1 MPKKRNILIAFILIS
16 LLIIYVVHFTFSTSI
31 QNKKDQI
38 ESEMKK
44 SLTIQQYLYLED
56 NTEVLSELL
65 LTKDLTQ
72 EIIKFAQPHDSQ
84 LQKQDLDVSLHTEM
98 NQIFTMIIKRI
109 NLIDQ
114 VSFISVTGKEIS
126 TVYLNDY
133 GEVKAIAPNK
143 LSNKATQDYFL
154 KSKQLDDYSIYI
166 SSLDLNMSAEMTD
179 STKTINEPII
189 RIATPIYKN
198 GAVEG
203 VIVLNF
209 LVQKLFSNNIDLT
222 KSSQFSSEII
232 DNNLYYFHAENPDNN
247 LSYLYG
253 KKILF
258 TDFHNFNPIE
268 LGLEDKTTFTLQ
280 NNNIYGIHILSSKK
294 IRENLQTKAYNNYK
308 IESDFGNIIFIEK
321 YEMTEELDAK
331 TIRFKQLLLTI
342 TLILLFYEILFYLYK
357 LTEKKEQE
365 REELSY
371 HVRHDSLTG
380 LLNKKAM
387 VEKLESLKSKKIPLT
402 LLFLDIDNF
411 KEINDYH
418 GHEAGD
424 LVLKEVSNRL
434 LNTIPEKSKVSR
446 IGGDEFLIYLF
457 ETDKKE
463 IEYIAEKLISYTNQP
478 IYYKGAS
485 IKVGIS
491 IGITTDNKYTIGDMI
506 NMADDAMYTTKKTS
520 KNNYTF
526 FDKNIIIS
534 KQTEKDL
541 KPIDT

>member
-1 MPKKRNILIAFILIS
+1 MKNS
-16 LLIIYVVHFTFSTSI
+16 L
-31 QNKKDQI
+31 N
-38 ESEMKK
+38 
-44 SLTIQQYLYLED
+44 IQQYLYLED

-72 EIIKFAQPHDSQ
+72 EIIKFAQPQDSQ
-84 LQKQDLDVSLHTEM
+84 LQKQNVDVSLHTEM
-98 NQIFTMIIKRI
+98 NHIFTMIIKRI
-109 NLIDQ
+109 DLIDQ

-133 GEVKAIAPNK
+133 GDIKTVAPEN

-154 KSKQLDDYSIYI
+154 KAKQLDDYSIYI
-166 SSLDLNMSAEMTD
+166 SSLDLNTSKENKD
-179 STKTINEPII
+179 PTKTKEEPII
-189 RIATPIYKN
+189 RIATPIYN
-198 GAVEG
+198 GESIEG

-222 KSSQFSSEII
+222 KSTQFSSEII
-232 DNNLYYFHAENPDNN
+232 DNNLYYFHSEDSQND

-258 TDFHNFNPIE
+258 TDYHDFNPIE
-268 LGLEDKTTFTLQ
+268 LGLENETTFTLR
-280 NNNIYGIHILSSKK
+280 NNQIYGIHILSSEK
-294 IRENLQTKAYNNYK
+294 IRQNLQMKVHNHYK
-308 IESDFGNIIFIEK
+308 IESDFGNIIFIEN
-321 YEMTEELDAK
+321 YEMTDELDAK
-331 TIRFKQLLLTI
+331 TIRLKQLLI
-342 TLILLFYEILFYLYK
+342 TLTLMLLSYEILFYLYK

-402 LLFLDIDNF
+402 LFFLDIDNF
-411 KEINDYH
+411 KEINDFH
-418 GHEAGD
+418 GHEAKD

-434 LNTIPEKSKVSR
+434 MNTIPEKPKVSR

-463 IEYIAEKLISYTNQP
+463 IEHIAEKLISYTNQP
-478 IYYKGAS
+478 IYYKGAI

-491 IGITTDNKYTIGDMI
+491 IGITTDNNFTIGDMI

-526 FDKNIIIS
+526 FDKNIILS
-534 KQTEKDL
+534 KQAERSF
-541 KPIDT
+541 KPIDTQESDTTNTNTPQ